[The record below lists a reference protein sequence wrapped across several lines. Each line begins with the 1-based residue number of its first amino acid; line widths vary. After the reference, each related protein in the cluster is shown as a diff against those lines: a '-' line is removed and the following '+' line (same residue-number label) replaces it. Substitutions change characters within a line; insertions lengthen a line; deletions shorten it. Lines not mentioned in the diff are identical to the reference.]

1 MEIKHNSTNPP
12 LRQVC
17 TGASCDFA
25 VGDTSAERVSCLSG
39 SGTCLAGD
47 LLEAESSKI
56 HDDTLIEATQK
67 IKQILSEIPVDSDGR
82 KLSFLVTNMGLLLAW
97 VNHDDDIPEN
107 AVTAKNDNEIVAK
120 ALKLKNWENIGNG
133 S

>member
-1 MEIKHNSTNPP
+1 MENKHGSTN
-12 LRQVC
+12 LSLHQVC

-25 VGDTSAERVSCLSG
+25 VGGSNGQVSCLSG

-47 LLEAESSKI
+47 LLEAESSGI

-67 IKQILSEIPVDSDGR
+67 IKQILSEIPADSDGR

-97 VNHDDDIPEN
+97 VNHDEDIPAN
-107 AVTAKNDNEIVAK
+107 AVTAKDDNEILAK
-120 ALKLKNWENIGNG
+120 ALKLKNWETIGNQ